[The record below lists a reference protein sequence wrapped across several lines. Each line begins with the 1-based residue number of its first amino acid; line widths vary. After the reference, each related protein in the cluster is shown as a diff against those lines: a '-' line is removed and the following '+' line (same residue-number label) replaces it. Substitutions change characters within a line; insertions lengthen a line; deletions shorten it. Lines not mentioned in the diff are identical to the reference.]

1 METPVS
7 TTSAHRLTCDD
18 ELEALLLELTTRPEG
33 DPEHEELRSAVV
45 LRTLPLADGLAHR
58 YTGRGIDREDLEQ
71 VARVA
76 LLDAVDRYRPGRG
89 PGFVAFA
96 VPTITGVLKRYFRDC
111 GWVVRP
117 PRRVQ
122 ERRAEVAQAEA
133 LLRQS
138 LGAEPTVHVL
148 ADELGCSVEEVSEAR
163 LSSTGFR
170 PVSLEAPAP
179 GGGTTADRV
188 ADPDDPVE
196 ALEIRSDLQALLRE
210 LPERDRLIIR
220 LRFVDCCTQGEIGEV
235 IGVSQMQVSRLLCR
249 ILGDLRDQLD
259 AYPKAS

>member
-1 METPVS
+1 VS
-7 TTSAHRLTCDD
+7 TTTAHHLTSDD
-18 ELEALLLELTTRPEG
+18 ELEDLLRQLDTLPRG
-33 DPEHEELRSAVV
+33 DAEREDLRSEVV

-96 VPTITGVLKRYFRDC
+96 VPTITGVLKRYFRDS

-133 LLRQS
+133 VLRQD
-138 LGAEPTVHVL
+138 LGAEPTVQVL
-148 ADELGCSVEEVSEAR
+148 AEEVGCTVEEVSEAR
-163 LSSTGFR
+163 LSNTGFR

-179 GGGTTADRV
+179 GGGTAADRV
-188 ADPDDPVE
+188 ADPEDALE
-196 ALEIRSDLQALLRE
+196 TLEIRSDLQSLLSG
-210 LPERDRLIIR
+210 LSERDRLIIR
-220 LRFVDCCTQGEIGEV
+220 LRFVDCCTQGEIGQV
-235 IGVSQMQVSRLLCR
+235 IGVSQMQVSRLLGR

-259 AYPKAS
+259 PVVYLKAS

>member
-1 METPVS
+1 MNTPARPHL
-7 TTSAHRLTCDD
+7 TSDD
-18 ELEALLLELTTRPEG
+18 ELEDLLEQLDTLPRG
-33 DPEHEELRSAVV
+33 DAEREDLRTEVV

-89 PGFVAFA
+89 PGFLAFA

-133 LLRQS
+133 ILRQD
-138 LGAEPTVHVL
+138 LGAEPTARVL
-148 ADELGCSVEEVSEAR
+148 ADEVGCTVEEVSEAR

-179 GGGTTADRV
+179 GGGMTADRV
-188 ADPDDPVE
+188 ADPED
-196 ALEIRSDLQALLRE
+196 ALGTLEIRSDLQSLLRE

-220 LRFVDCCTQGEIGEV
+220 LRFVDCCTQGEIGQV

-249 ILGDLRDQLD
+249 ILGELRDHLD
-259 AYPKAS
+259 PAVYQKAS

>member
-1 METPVS
+1 MN
-7 TTSAHRLTCDD
+7 TSVRPHLTSDD
-18 ELEALLLELTTRPEG
+18 ELEQILVDLEKHRRD
-33 DPEHEELRSAVV
+33 DPDRQRLRAEAVV
-45 LRTLPLADGLAHR
+45 HTLPLADGLAHR

-89 PGFVAFA
+89 HGFVAFA
-96 VPTITGVLKRYFRDC
+96 VPTITGVIKRHFRDC

-122 ERRAEVAQAEA
+122 ERRAEVARAEA
-133 LLRQS
+133 ELRQS
-138 LGAEPTVHVL
+138 LGAEPSGQEL
-148 ADELGCSVEEVSEAR
+148 ADELGCSVEEISEAR
-163 LSSTGFR
+163 LSTTGFR
-170 PVSLEAPAP
+170 PVSLEAPTP

-188 ADPDDPVE
+188 ADPEDALE
-196 ALEIRSDLQALLRE
+196 ALETRSDLHALLRE

-259 AYPKAS
+259 PVVYQKAS

>member
-1 METPVS
+1 MLVEL
-7 TTSAHRLTCDD
+7 SAL
-18 ELEALLLELTTRPEG
+18 PPG
-33 DPEHEELRSAVV
+33 DAQSEQLRAEVV
-45 LRTLPLADGLAHR
+45 LHMLPLADGLAHR
-58 YTGRGIDREDLEQ
+58 YTGRGIDRDDLEQ

-76 LLDAVDRYRPGRG
+76 LLDAVDRYQPGRG

-133 LLRQS
+133 GLRQS
-138 LGAEPTVHVL
+138 LGSEPTVRAL
-148 ADELGCSVEEVSEAR
+148 ADELGCTAEEVSEAR
-163 LSSTGFR
+163 LSTTGFR

-188 ADPDDPVE
+188 ADPDDTID
-196 ALEIRSDLQALLRE
+196 ALETRSDLQALLRE
-210 LPERDRLIIR
+210 LPERDRLIVR

-259 AYPKAS
+259 PVVYQKAS

>member
-1 METPVS
+1 MNTPARPHL
-7 TTSAHRLTCDD
+7 TSDD
-18 ELEALLLELTTRPEG
+18 ELEDLLEQLDTLPRG
-33 DPEHEELRSAVV
+33 DAEREDLRTEVV

-89 PGFVAFA
+89 PGFLAFA

-133 LLRQS
+133 ILRQD
-138 LGAEPTVHVL
+138 LGAEPTARVL
-148 ADELGCSVEEVSEAR
+148 ADEVGCTVEEVSEAR

-170 PVSLEAPAP
+170 PASRA
-179 GGGTTADRV
+179 R
-188 ADPDDPVE
+188 PDDGRGPVRP
-196 ALEIRSDLQALLRE
+196 AGLQR
-210 LPERDRLIIR
+210 
-220 LRFVDCCTQGEIGEV
+220 
-235 IGVSQMQVSRLLCR
+235 
-249 ILGDLRDQLD
+249 
-259 AYPKAS
+259 